1 MTFKCIKCEYK
12 TNVFRNIKNHTNVKK
27 SCTRKLECLDMS
39 DDQILI
45 CSLISD
51 FNEKTYNVD
60 KIKTYKHTYS
70 NKNILINVLDEIDK
84 NKTKTCKYCNSNFLK
99 IQDLKNHVLYECFE
113 KEMEKNIKIN
123 NDETEKININNGI
136 NKIEINE
143 TTNISGNTINNNNNI
158 TNIIFNINTSPIP
171 FDELWDLSKIDID
184 KKAHIMLS
192 QYMYTFLLNEIL
204 KNDNNL
210 NVVIDKEKNFGV
222 IYKNEIDKYIQ
233 LGLKD
238 IANCSMEKLH
248 ENLLSISDE
257 LKTKSHIDKHI
268 LDYKNKDIRNKLQCY
283 INNKDTNKT
292 VNSYLIDIFDNE
304 KEKSHKIMK
313 DYLKNNSNNSDL
325 NKEKGF

>member
-1 MTFKCIKCEYK
+1 MTFTCIKCDYK

-27 SCTRKLECLDMS
+27 SCTKKFDCLDMS

-45 CSLISD
+45 CSLISN
-51 FNEKTYNVD
+51 FNNKTYD
-60 KIKTYKHTYS
+60 IEKIKMYKYTYK
-70 NKNILINVLDEIDK
+70 NKNILINELEEIDK
-84 NKTKTCKYCNSNFLK
+84 NKTKICKYCNNNFIK

-113 KEMEKNIKIN
+113 NEMGKKNKIN
-123 NDETEKININNGI
+123 NIETEKININNGI

-143 TTNISGNTINNNNNI
+143 TTNISGNTINNNNI

-171 FDELWDLSKIDID
+171 FDNNWDLSKIDID

-204 KNDNNL
+204 KNDDNL
-210 NVVIDKEKNFGV
+210 NIIIDKEKNFGV
-222 IYKNEIDKYIQ
+222 IYKNEIDKYIEM
-233 LGLKD
+233 GLKD
-238 IANCSMEKLH
+238 IANFSMEKLH

-257 LKTKSHIDKHI
+257 LKTKSYIDKHI
-268 LDYKNKDIRNKLQCY
+268 LDYKNKDIKNKLQCY

-292 VNSYLIDIFDNE
+292 VNGYLIDIFDNK

-313 DYLKNNSNNSDL
+313 EYLKNNSYNSDT